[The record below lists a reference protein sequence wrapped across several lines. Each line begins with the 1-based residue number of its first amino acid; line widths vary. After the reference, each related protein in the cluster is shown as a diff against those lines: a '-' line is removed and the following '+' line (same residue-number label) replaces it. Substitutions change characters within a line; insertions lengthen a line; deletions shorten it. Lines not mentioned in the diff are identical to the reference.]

1 MTIKMLVF
9 DYRDSE
15 KNFFGTHELENFEI
29 TFYND
34 SLTEETI
41 KFLPEELLDSTS
53 VISVFVN
60 SQVTKNVIK
69 AFKNLR
75 IISTRSTGI
84 DHIDKSSAEEKNIS
98 VINVEA
104 YGTKSVAQF
113 TIGLILTLVRNIIP
127 ASRFFLDGNIDCRDF
142 IGRDLSELTLGIV
155 GTGNIG
161 FAVYKVAKAFGMKV
175 LAYDLVQRQ
184 ELKTNGHDIEYVDF
198 NTLLKKSDIITLHLP
213 YTGDN
218 YHMFSTGQFKLMKK
232 TAYLINASRGELVC
246 MKDLYDAV
254 SEGIIKGAALDV
266 VTCEDVSFRCENFA
280 KMVNNNL
287 KCVEET
293 KILRDLAKLDNVIIT
308 PHIAYDTKD
317 AIDYIL
323 NQTFI
328 AISDI
333 VKGGNSYRI

>member
-60 SQVTKNVIK
+60 SQVTKNVIN

-104 YGTKSVAQF
+104 YGAKSVAQF

-198 NTLLKKSDIITLHLP
+198 NTLL
-213 YTGDN
+213 
-218 YHMFSTGQFKLMKK
+218 
-232 TAYLINASRGELVC
+232 
-246 MKDLYDAV
+246 
-254 SEGIIKGAALDV
+254 
-266 VTCEDVSFRCENFA
+266 
-280 KMVNNNL
+280 
-287 KCVEET
+287 
-293 KILRDLAKLDNVIIT
+293 
-308 PHIAYDTKD
+308 
-317 AIDYIL
+317 
-323 NQTFI
+323 
-328 AISDI
+328 
-333 VKGGNSYRI
+333 

>member
-198 NTLLKKSDIITLHLP
+198 NTLLKRSDIITLHLP
-213 YTGDN
+213 
-218 YHMFSTGQFKLMKK
+218 
-232 TAYLINASRGELVC
+232 
-246 MKDLYDAV
+246 
-254 SEGIIKGAALDV
+254 
-266 VTCEDVSFRCENFA
+266 
-280 KMVNNNL
+280 
-287 KCVEET
+287 
-293 KILRDLAKLDNVIIT
+293 
-308 PHIAYDTKD
+308 
-317 AIDYIL
+317 
-323 NQTFI
+323 
-328 AISDI
+328 
-333 VKGGNSYRI
+333 